1 MKPHLGNS
9 VTFDFII
16 AGAGCSGLSLAW
28 HLLQYPE
35 LASARIALIDPD
47 PTPKN
52 DKTWCFWI
60 PESIPTPI
68 PFKKS
73 WNNLD
78 VFFPNS
84 SKTLT
89 LENLSY
95 HCISS
100 EAYTQTLLDYLS
112 KQANVNIIKAKI
124 ERIEENSISVEVKTD
139 QGVFSGG
146 YCFKSFGN
154 PSLQKSTY
162 PLLQHFGGWEIKTN
176 TDVFDSSKAT
186 LMDFRVMKDGDAA
199 TFVYVLPY
207 SDDSAL
213 VEYTVFSDQ
222 VYSKERYDEEIKRY
236 ITTFLKLDEFDV
248 ERTEYGVIP
257 MTDRLHSPNSGNRI
271 IHIGTASGIPKAST
285 GYAFS
290 RIQRQ
295 AAALAKRMSEGKNPN
310 IPEGSTFKY
319 RFFDVLLL
327 DILYHQKE
335 HILSVFEA
343 LFHNNPPERV
353 LRFLDEQTSITEDLN
368 IMASVPPTPFL
379 KAIVKNL
386 TTLGSL

>member
-1 MKPHLGNS
+1 MNPLYPS
-9 VTFDFII
+9 PVTFDYII
-16 AGAGCSGLSLAW
+16 AGSGCSGLSLAW

-35 LASARIALIDPD
+35 LTSARIALIDPD

-60 PESIPTPI
+60 PEAIPTSI

-73 WNNLD
+73 WNSLD

-84 SKTLT
+84 SRTLT

-100 EAYTQTLLDYLS
+100 EAYTQTLLDYLC
-112 KQANVNIIKAKI
+112 KQPNLSIIRATI
-124 ERIEENSISVEVKTD
+124 ESIEENSNAVEVKTD

-162 PLLQHFGGWEIKTN
+162 PLLQHFGGWEIKTRN
-176 TDVFDSSKAT
+176 DVFDSSKAT
-186 LMDFRVMKDGDAA
+186 LMDFRVMKDGNAA

-207 SDDSAL
+207 SANTAL
-213 VEYTVFSDQ
+213 VEYTVFSD
-222 VYSKERYDEEIKRY
+222 VLYSKERYDEEIKRY
-236 ITTFLKLDEFDV
+236 IATFLKLDEFVV

-257 MTDRLHSPNSGNRI
+257 MADRLHSPNSGNRI

-295 AAALAKRMSEGKNPN
+295 AAAVAKRISEGKNPI

-327 DILYHQKE
+327 DILHHQKE
-335 HILSVFEA
+335 HIVSVFEA
-343 LFHNNPPERV
+343 LFHNNPPDRV
-353 LRFLDEQTSITEDLN
+353 LRFLDEQTTITEDLN

-386 TTLGSL
+386 TTLRSL